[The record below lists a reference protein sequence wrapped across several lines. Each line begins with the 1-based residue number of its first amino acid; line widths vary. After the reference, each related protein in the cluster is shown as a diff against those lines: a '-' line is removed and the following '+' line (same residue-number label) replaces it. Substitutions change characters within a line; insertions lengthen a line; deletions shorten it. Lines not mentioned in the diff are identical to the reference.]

1 MAAHWR
7 DIRWCTGGGNGSRK
21 LPVPSAAVLST
32 QLNFYIARIVATRTC
47 VQVLE
52 ACEPDEVLPKAMEL
66 AESIAKQ
73 SPVAVGTLTR
83 TLV

>member
-1 MAAHWR
+1 
-7 DIRWCTGGGNGSRK
+7 
-21 LPVPSAAVLST
+21 
-32 QLNFYIARIVATRTC
+32 

>member
-7 DIRWCTGGGNGSRK
+7 DIQWCTSGGNGSRE

-32 QLNFYIARIVATRTC
+32 QLNFYIARIVATRAC